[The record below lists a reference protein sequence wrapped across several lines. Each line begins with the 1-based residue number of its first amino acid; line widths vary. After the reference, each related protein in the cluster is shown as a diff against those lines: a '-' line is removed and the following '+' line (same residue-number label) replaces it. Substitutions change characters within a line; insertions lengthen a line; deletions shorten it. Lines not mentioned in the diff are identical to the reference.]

1 MIHSETTSGI
11 INDINFI
18 SKLNRKI
25 IFILDA
31 VSSFGVYDIPTKE
44 LGIDFLIS
52 TSNKNIQGLPG
63 FAFVIANLDILN
75 NCKGNAN
82 SLVLDLYDQE

>member
-1 MIHSETTSGI
+1 MNIQDIIKYVDEDPTITHVSMIHSETTSGI
-11 INDINFI
+11 INDINFV
-18 SKLNRKI
+18 SKLSRKI

-52 TSNKNIQGLPG
+52 TSNKNI
-63 FAFVIANLDILN
+63 
-75 NCKGNAN
+75 
-82 SLVLDLYDQE
+82 

>member
-1 MIHSETTSGI
+1 MNIQDIIKYVDEDPTITHVSLIHSETTSGI
-11 INDINFI
+11 INDINFV
-18 SKLNRKI
+18 SKLSRKI

-52 TSNKNIQGLPG
+52 TSNKNI
-63 FAFVIANLDILN
+63 
-75 NCKGNAN
+75 
-82 SLVLDLYDQE
+82 